1 MRLLVLFLAV
11 MSVMAQTTVRPTQIK
26 MVPAPPA
33 VRLAAWDINGNLTWL
48 DIGPGIRIVNNTLT
62 ADIAVAVP
70 VLVTTRMTQATD
82 GSFQATNGIV
92 VRNGMIQ
99 RSPED
104 YTVIA
109 GVMRPVLPWSA
120 SDTVLSITSA
130 LMVPATPTP

>member
-62 ADIAVAVP
+62 ADNAVA
-70 VLVTTRMTQATD
+70 
-82 GSFQATNGIV
+82 
-92 VRNGMIQ
+92 
-99 RSPED
+99 
-104 YTVIA
+104 
-109 GVMRPVLPWSA
+109 
-120 SDTVLSITSA
+120 ITSA

>member
-62 ADIAVAVP
+62 ADNAVAVP
-70 VLVTTRMTQATD
+70 VLVTT
-82 GSFQATNGIV
+82 
-92 VRNGMIQ
+92 
-99 RSPED
+99 P
-104 YTVIA
+104 
-109 GVMRPVLPWSA
+109 
-120 SDTVLSITSA
+120 ITSA